1 MADATPERTRAALDA
16 RYGRTADR
24 SRRDRW
30 IIVVAAVLFAAI
42 FTAWVVWAGL
52 DNGQGGLDARD
63 IGHRLV
69 DDRTVSVTWEV
80 SVTAGTEVSCALQ
93 AQNEAHGIVGWKI
106 VDLPASETYTRQ
118 YTETVRTAQRAVTGL
133 IYRCWLT

>member
-1 MADATPERTRAALDA
+1 MTETAPEATRDALDA
-16 RYGRTADR
+16 RYGRTPGDR
-24 SRRDRW
+24 RRRRW
-30 IIVVAAVLFAAI
+30 IIVIAAVVFAAT

-52 DNGQGGLDARD
+52 DNGQGALDARD

-80 SVTAGTEVSCALQ
+80 SVAAGTEVSCALQ

-106 VDLPASETYTRQ
+106 VDLPASDAYTRRF
-118 YTETVRTAQRAVTGL
+118 TETVKTAQRAVTGL

>member
-1 MADATPERTRAALDA
+1 MTGTAPDRTSVALDA
-16 RYGRTADR
+16 RYGRSPGS

-30 IIVVAAVLFAAI
+30 IVVVVAVLFAAV

-52 DNGQGGLDARD
+52 DDGQGSLDARD
-63 IGHRLV
+63 IGHSLV
-69 DDRTVSVTWEV
+69 DERTVSVTWEV

-106 VDLPASETYTRQ
+106 VDLPASDSYTRQ
-118 YTETVRTAQRAVTGL
+118 YTETLRTAQRGVTGL